1 MIVISEKRQVV
12 GTLSTL
18 VGRYSLLELDT
29 KKYMPLHNF
38 RESGALL
45 FRVIDDEGFDNWI
58 TFRGDFIIIP
68 AQVPSMVD
76 VKRVVTEQEAQ
87 LEPIKALIAESV
99 E

>member
-1 MIVISEKRQVV
+1 M
-12 GTLSTL
+12 
-18 VGRYSLLELDT
+18 LELDPR
-29 KKYMPLHNF
+29 KYLPLHNL

-76 VKRVVTEQEAQ
+76 VKRVITEQEAQ
-87 LEPIKALIAESV
+87 LEPIKALIAESI